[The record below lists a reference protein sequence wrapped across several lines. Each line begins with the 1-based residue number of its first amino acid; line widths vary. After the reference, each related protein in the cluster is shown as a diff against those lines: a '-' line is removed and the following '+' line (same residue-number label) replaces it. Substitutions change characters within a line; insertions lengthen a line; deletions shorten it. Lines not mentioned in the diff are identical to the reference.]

1 MNQQEFKI
9 FITQR
14 WDQFKTGSLED
25 KMNNWMKEVAQERSS
40 NTLKAFPVIDDISTN
55 SYPTPIFG
63 EGKNDVFVG
72 RLRQDISNETAINL
86 WAVSDN
92 LIKGAALNAIQ
103 ILEVFQEIG

>member
-40 NTLKAFPVIDDISTN
+40 KTLKAFPVVDDISTHQISDGN
-55 SYPTPIFG
+55 TMVVV
-63 EGKNDVFVG
+63 VFRVEY
-72 RLRQDISNETAINL
+72 DEIMNEP
-86 WAVSDN
+86 D
-92 LIKGAALNAIQ
+92 Q
-103 ILEVFQEIG
+103 IGSET

>member
-40 NTLKAFPVIDDISTN
+40 NTLKAFPVVDDISTHQISDGN
-55 SYPTPIFG
+55 TMVVV
-63 EGKNDVFVG
+63 VFRVEY
-72 RLRQDISNETAINL
+72 DEIMNE
-86 WAVSDN
+86 SD
-92 LIKGAALNAIQ
+92 Q
-103 ILEVFQEIG
+103 IGSQA

>member
-40 NTLKAFPVIDDISTN
+40 NTLQAFPVIDDISTH
-55 SYPTPIFG
+55 
-63 EGKNDVFVG
+63 
-72 RLRQDISNETAINL
+72 Q
-86 WAVSDN
+86 VSDGN
-92 LIKGAALNAIQ
+92 TMVVVVFRIEYD
-103 ILEVFQEIG
+103 EVMDESKQTDNQT

>member
-40 NTLKAFPVIDDISTN
+40 NTLKAFPVIDDISTHQITDGN
-55 SYPTPIFG
+55 TMVVVVIRVEYD
-63 EGKNDVFVG
+63 EVM
-72 RLRQDISNETAINL
+72 NEPDS
-86 WAVSDN
+86 VR
-92 LIKGAALNAIQ
+92 
-103 ILEVFQEIG
+103 

>member
-40 NTLKAFPVIDDISTN
+40 NTLKAFPVIDDISTHQISDGN
-55 SYPTPIFG
+55 TMVVV
-63 EGKNDVFVG
+63 VFRVEY
-72 RLRQDISNETAINL
+72 DEMMNESKQPNTQ
-86 WAVSDN
+86 
-92 LIKGAALNAIQ
+92 G
-103 ILEVFQEIG
+103 

>member
-40 NTLKAFPVIDDISTN
+40 NTLKAFPVVDDISTHQISDGN
-55 SYPTPIFG
+55 TMVVV
-63 EGKNDVFVG
+63 VFRVEY
-72 RLRQDISNETAINL
+72 D
-86 WAVSDN
+86 
-92 LIKGAALNAIQ
+92 
-103 ILEVFQEIG
+103 EIMNQSKQPKDQV

>member
-40 NTLKAFPVIDDISTN
+40 NTLQAFPVIDDIST
-55 SYPTPIFG
+55 Y
-63 EGKNDVFVG
+63 
-72 RLRQDISNETAINL
+72 Q
-86 WAVSDN
+86 VSDGN
-92 LIKGAALNAIQ
+92 TMVVVVFRIEYDEVMNESKQ
-103 ILEVFQEIG
+103 IDNQT

>member
-40 NTLKAFPVIDDISTN
+40 NTLKAFPVIDDISTHQISDGN
-55 SYPTPIFG
+55 TMVVVVFRVEYDEMMNESKQPINQG
-63 EGKNDVFVG
+63 
-72 RLRQDISNETAINL
+72 
-86 WAVSDN
+86 
-92 LIKGAALNAIQ
+92 
-103 ILEVFQEIG
+103 

>member
-40 NTLKAFPVIDDISTN
+40 NTLQAFPVIDDISTH
-55 SYPTPIFG
+55 
-63 EGKNDVFVG
+63 
-72 RLRQDISNETAINL
+72 Q
-86 WAVSDN
+86 VSDGN
-92 LIKGAALNAIQ
+92 TMVVVVFRIEYD
-103 ILEVFQEIG
+103 EVMNESKQTDNQT

>member
-40 NTLKAFPVIDDISTN
+40 NTLQAFPVIDDIT
-55 SYPTPIFG
+55 TH
-63 EGKNDVFVG
+63 
-72 RLRQDISNETAINL
+72 Q
-86 WAVSDN
+86 VSDGN
-92 LIKGAALNAIQ
+92 TMVVVVFRIEYD
-103 ILEVFQEIG
+103 EVINESKQTDNQT

>member
-40 NTLKAFPVIDDISTN
+40 NTLKAFPVVDDISTHQISDGN
-55 SYPTPIFG
+55 TMVVV
-63 EGKNDVFVG
+63 VFRVEY
-72 RLRQDISNETAINL
+72 DEIMNEP
-86 WAVSDN
+86 D
-92 LIKGAALNAIQ
+92 Q
-103 ILEVFQEIG
+103 IGSQT

>member
-40 NTLKAFPVIDDISTN
+40 NTLKAFPVIDDISTHQISDGN
-55 SYPTPIFG
+55 TMVVV
-63 EGKNDVFVG
+63 VFRVEY
-72 RLRQDISNETAINL
+72 DEMMNESKQPN
-86 WAVSDN
+86 N
-92 LIKGAALNAIQ
+92 QG
-103 ILEVFQEIG
+103 